1 MAIVWGDV
9 SMDEYIK
16 REDAKEAVHNVY
28 LCTGFNPRNKVDAN
42 EKGLPTKGWFLL
54 LGRF

>member
-1 MAIVWGDV
+1 MAIVWGNV

-28 LCTGFNPRNKVDAN
+28 LCTGFKPRNEVDAN
-42 EKGLPTKGWFLL
+42 EKG
-54 LGRF
+54 